1 MPHGLGRAVHKEL
14 HPSANAVR
22 LRRAR
27 ERRRNGLTSY
37 RLDIPTDAFLD
48 SLVASHRLTE
58 RQAQELRQPQ
68 IERELAAVIAD
79 FSGSNAQSPT
89 ATNARSPAAITGSDI
104 PSRCNMSRRSPH
116 PSRT

>member
-1 MPHGLGRAVHKEL
+1 MGNASAAVRRSS
-14 HPSANAVR
+14 PSANALR

-27 ERRRNGLTSY
+27 ERRRQGLASY
-37 RLDIPTDAFLD
+37 RIDVAVDGFLD

-58 RQAQELRQPQ
+58 RQVQELRQPQ
-68 IERELAAVIAD
+68 IEREFAAVIAD
-79 FSGSNAQSPT
+79 FTGSNAQSPT

>member
-1 MPHGLGRAVHKEL
+1 MGSAARSTS
-14 HPSANAVR
+14 HPSANALR

-27 ERRRNGLTSY
+27 ERRRNGLASY

-68 IERELAAVIAD
+68 IQRELAAVIRD
-79 FSGSNAQSPT
+79 FVD
-89 ATNARSPAAITGSDI
+89 RWK
-104 PSRCNMSRRSPH
+104 
-116 PSRT
+116 